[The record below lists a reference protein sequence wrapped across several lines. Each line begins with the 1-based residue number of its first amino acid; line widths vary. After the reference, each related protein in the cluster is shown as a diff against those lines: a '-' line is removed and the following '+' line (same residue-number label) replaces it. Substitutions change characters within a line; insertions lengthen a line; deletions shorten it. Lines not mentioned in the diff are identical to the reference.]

1 MGKKTALIDK
11 SKKGAEKN
19 TLMYIAICSLNNN
32 LIYIFDGLII
42 CNVEFENSNISFYFN
57 IKNLSKNLFTDK

>member
-42 CNVEFENSNISFYFN
+42 M
-57 IKNLSKNLFTDK
+57 KNMRIQIFPFALKY

>member
-19 TLMYIAICSLNNN
+19 TLLYNDTNTN
-32 LIYIFDGLII
+32 
-42 CNVEFENSNISFYFN
+42 
-57 IKNLSKNLFTDK
+57 FTITTLR